1 MTTASRNFSTITPS
15 AKMLVL
21 LKGYTN
27 IPYARQ
33 VAGWILA
40 PEPYAPDYQQ
50 RDLGFW
56 GRVIHFEQ
64 RYWSVTNL
72 LEELQAPNILELS
85 SGFSMRGLAA
95 TRKTNCHYIDTD
107 LPEMI
112 ETKKAAL
119 EALKESPG
127 PGTLEVL
134 PLNAVDAEQFDEVV
148 SHFPPGKLAI
158 VNEGLLMYLDPEEKR
173 QLFSN
178 IHRALEQRGGWWI
191 TADVYTR
198 QAPSN
203 LKMSLDPRLEA
214 FLEAHRTEEKKFEDF
229 GEAETVFRE
238 NGFVIDKVG
247 KANRHQ
253 LSSLKYF
260 IRSMP
265 LWMIFKMR
273 KAGRMQATWRL
284 VPLKDN

>member
-1 MTTASRNFSTITPS
+1 
-15 AKMLVL
+15 MLVL

-33 VAGWILA
+33 VAEWVLA
-40 PEPYAPDYQQ
+40 PEPYTPDYQQ

-64 RYWSVTNL
+64 RYWTVTNL
-72 LEELQAPNILELS
+72 LEELQVTNVLELS

-95 TRKTNCHYIDTD
+95 TQKRSCYYIDTD

-119 EALKESPG
+119 EALQVSPG

-134 PLNAVDAEQFDEVV
+134 PLNAIDAEQFDEIV
-148 SHFPPGKLAI
+148 SHFPPGELAV
-158 VNEGLLMYLDPEEKR
+158 VNEGLLMYLDPEEKK
-173 QLFSN
+173 QVFSN
-178 IHRALEQRGGWWI
+178 IHRALKQRGGCWV

-198 QAPSN
+198 QAPRN
-203 LKMSLDPRLEA
+203 LKISPDPLLEA

-229 GEAETVFRE
+229 EEAEKVFRE
-238 NGFVIDKVG
+238 NGFALDKIG
-247 KANRHQ
+247 KPNRQQ

-265 LWMIFKMR
+265 LWMFFKMR

-284 VPLKDN
+284 VPATNS